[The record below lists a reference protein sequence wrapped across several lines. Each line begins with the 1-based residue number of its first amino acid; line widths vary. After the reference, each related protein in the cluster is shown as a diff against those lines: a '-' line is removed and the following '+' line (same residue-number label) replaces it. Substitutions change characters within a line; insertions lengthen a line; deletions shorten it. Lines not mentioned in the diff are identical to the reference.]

1 VNVLIV
7 EDNRHM
13 RRMLGEILHAAFDSI
28 QIVEAADAISA
39 RVAVRDIRPELILMD
54 IGLPEANGIDLTAE
68 FKLLLPETR
77 VVIVSNHQT
86 RMAQDAASS
95 AGAAAYVF
103 KDDVFEKLLPVLT
116 LVLDQR
122 RAESAG
128 EGAR

>member
-13 RRMLGEILHAAFDSI
+13 RRMLGEMLRSAFDSI
-28 QIVEAADAISA
+28 QVLEAADAGSA
-39 RVAVRDIRPELILMD
+39 RVAVRDARPELILMD
-54 IGLPEANGIDLTAE
+54 IGLPEANGIELTAE
-68 FKLLLPETR
+68 IKLLLPETR

-86 RMAQDAASS
+86 RMSQEAALV

-122 RAESAG
+122 RAELG
-128 EGAR
+128 EGAT